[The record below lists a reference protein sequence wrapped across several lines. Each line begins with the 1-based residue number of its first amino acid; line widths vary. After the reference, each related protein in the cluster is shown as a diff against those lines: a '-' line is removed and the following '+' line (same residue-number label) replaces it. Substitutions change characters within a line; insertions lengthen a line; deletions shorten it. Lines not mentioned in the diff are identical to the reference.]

1 MNKYFISGG
10 AGFIGSHITKHLLS
24 KNNKVHI
31 YDNFS
36 SGSLNHLKK
45 FINHPNIKITKGD
58 LKNLNFVTKSMKK
71 SEIVI
76 HCAANPDIAKA
87 QFYPPIDFWEGTL
100 LTQNI
105 LEAMRLNNIKNLIYT
120 SGSGVYGERDKNI
133 FNENTEPKNP
143 ISTYGASKLAC
154 EALISSYCQMFF
166 FNALNFRFA
175 NVVGSNQTH
184 GVGYDFIKKLKNN
197 DKTIKIFGNGLQK
210 KSYIHIKD
218 VINAI
223 FLIKKKTKFES
234 KKKFFEIFNVA
245 SKNTITVNQI
255 LKLSLNEMKIK
266 NIKIIRDKKLKGW
279 SGDVPIIKL
288 DCKKIF
294 KYGWKPTMS
303 SEQAIK
309 LSLKEL
315 NK

>member
-10 AGFIGSHITKHLLS
+10 AGFIGSHITKYLLS
-24 KNNKVHI
+24 KNNYVHI

-36 SGSLNHLKK
+36 SGALKHLNK
-45 FINHPNIKITKGD
+45 FINHPKIKITKGD
-58 LKNLNFVTKSMKK
+58 LKDLDLLKRNMSK

-105 LEAMRLNNIKNLIYT
+105 LESMRLNNIKNLIYT
-120 SGSGVYGERDKNI
+120 SGSGVYGEKRGSI
-133 FNENTEPKNP
+133 FIENFEPKNP

-154 EALISSYCQMFF
+154 EALISSYCKMFSF
-166 FNALNFRFA
+166 SAINFRFA

-197 DKTIKIFGNGLQK
+197 NKTIKIFGNGLQK
-210 KSYIHIKD
+210 KSYIHIND

-223 FLIKKKTKFES
+223 FFIKKKTKFVN
-234 KKKFFEIFNVA
+234 KKKFFDVFNVA

-255 LKLSLNEMKIK
+255 LRLALHEM
-266 NIKIIRDKKLKGW
+266 NIKYIKVIRDKTLKGW

-288 DCKKIF
+288 CCKKII
-294 KYGWKPTMS
+294 KYGWRPSMS

-315 NK
+315 K

>member
-10 AGFIGSHITKHLLS
+10 AGFIGSHITKYLLS
-24 KNNKVHI
+24 KNNQVHI

-45 FINHPNIKITKGD
+45 FVNHPKITITKGD
-58 LKNLNFVTKSMKK
+58 LKNLNFLRNSMKK
-71 SEIVI
+71 SEIII

-105 LEAMRLNNIKNLIYT
+105 LESMRLNNIKNLIYT
-120 SGSGVYGERDKNI
+120 SGSGVYGEKGKNI
-133 FNENTEPKNP
+133 FDEDFEPKNP

-154 EALISSYCQMFF
+154 EALISSYCKMFS

-175 NVVGSNQTH
+175 NVVGLNQTH

-197 DKTIKIFGNGLQK
+197 SKTIKIFGNGLQK
-210 KSYIHIKD
+210 KSYIHIND
-218 VINAI
+218 VIKAI
-223 FLIKKKTKFES
+223 FFIKKKTKFTC
-234 KKKFFEIFNVA
+234 KKKFFIVFNVA
-245 SKNTITVNQI
+245 SKDTITVNQI
-255 LKLSLNEMKIK
+255 LKLALKEMNIK
-266 NIKIIRDKKLKGW
+266 HIKIIKDKKLKGW

-288 DCKKIF
+288 NCNKII
-294 KYGWKPTMS
+294 KYGWTPSMS
-303 SEQAIK
+303 SEQAIE

-315 NK
+315 R